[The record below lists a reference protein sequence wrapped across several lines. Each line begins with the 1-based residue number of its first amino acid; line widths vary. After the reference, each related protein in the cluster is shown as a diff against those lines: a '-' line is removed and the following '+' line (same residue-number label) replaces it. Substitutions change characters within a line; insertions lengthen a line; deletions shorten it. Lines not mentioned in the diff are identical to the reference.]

1 MQMSSGT
8 SWEDSVGGLPP
19 LSTEVLISSAKEAGV
34 NWDVSPH
41 WLRHSYATLA
51 LEGGAPLPLLQRD
64 LGHND
69 IKTTRQYLDIRPDES
84 SSLYLPI
91 K

>member
-1 MQMSSGT
+1 
-8 SWEDSVGGLPP
+8 
-19 LSTEVLISSAKEAGV
+19 
-34 NWDVSPH
+34 VSPH
-41 WLRHSYATLA
+41 WLRHSYTTLA